1 MIGGIALDIQTLIE
15 KRAARWQEAKNF
27 LDEHTGADGKISA
40 EDAATYERMES
51 EIADLGKN
59 IERFERQAA
68 MDLKMAAPTS
78 QPVLNNPKTSAMK
91 TGRVSD
97 EYRQSALTALRTN
110 FKRVNNILQESV
122 AVDGGYLV
130 PAEWDARLIQ
140 KLEEENVMRQLGT
153 VITTSGEHK
162 INIPATQ
169 PTAYWVAEGGTI
181 TASNITYDQRV
192 LDAHKAAIEVIV
204 TNELLND
211 TAYDIETQ
219 IIDQST
225 KKLAAVEE
233 DAFINGDGSGKPTGL
248 LTTLT
253 ADSTTLVTTAGNII
267 ATDDVID
274 LVYAL
279 KRPYRKNAAFLLN
292 DATLAIIRKLKD
304 ANQAYIWQPSY
315 QAGEPDRL
323 LGYPVYTSA
332 YFPTVAAGKPVIA
345 FGDFSYY
352 NIGDRGTRSFQELRE
367 LHAPQ
372 WSTGFLMVERVD
384 GVLLLN
390 EAVRVLKIK

>member
-1 MIGGIALDIQTLIE
+1 MDIQTLIE
-15 KRAARWQEAKNF
+15 KRANRWQEAKTF
-27 LDEHTGADGKISA
+27 LNERTGADGKISA

-51 EIADLGKN
+51 EIADLSKN

-78 QPVLNNPKTSAMK
+78 QPILNNPKTSAMK
-91 TGRVSD
+91 TGRASD
-97 EYRQSALTALRTN
+97 EYKQATLIALRSN
-110 FKRVNNILQESV
+110 LKQVSNLLQESV
-122 AVDGGYLV
+122 AADGGYLV
-130 PAEWDARLIQ
+130 PAEWDSRLIQ
-140 KLEEENVMRQLGT
+140 ALEEENVMRQLGT

-162 INIPATQ
+162 INILATQ
-169 PTAYWVAEGGTI
+169 PTAYWVAEGGSI
-181 TASNITYDQRV
+181 TPSSATYGQKV
-192 LDAHKAAIEVIV
+192 LDAHKVAAEVIV
-204 TNELLND
+204 TNELLSDN
-211 TAYDIETQ
+211 AYDIETQ
-219 IIDQST
+219 IIDQSARA
-225 KKLAAVEE
+225 LANAEE
-233 DAFINGDGSGKPTGL
+233 DAFLNGAESDTGKPTGL
-248 LTTLT
+248 LTTAT
-253 ADSTTLVTTAGNII
+253 ADSTTVKTTTGNSI

-332 YFPTVAAGKPVIA
+332 YFPTVEAGKPAVA

-384 GVLLLN
+384 GVLTLP